1 MGKSA
6 AWLSGVSIL
15 IAALMI
21 TGCSAGT
28 DPGEEVS
35 DFTSIIDNDGADP
48 WILQTEAFFYYTK
61 TTGNN
66 LTLWRA
72 ENLSHVAAGE
82 KKIIWEMPA
91 EFESIWAPELHYLDD
106 RWVMYFAANRP
117 SETHRMYA
125 LVNHQKDPYMGERQL
140 EEIKGMDDKFAIDG
154 TVLEINDKRYFL
166 WSGWEGYENVAQ
178 NLYLAE
184 MASPTEV
191 IGEKRL
197 ISEPE
202 YEWEMRQ
209 TPLINEAP
217 QVMIKDETVNL
228 VYSASGSWDN
238 DYALGLMTLDVAD
251 DPLERANWQKE
262 PEPIFQQTNTVYGPG
277 HNGFA
282 KSKDGSEDWLIYHA
296 ARWDHSGWDRSIRLQ
311 KFGWDQEDKVLL
323 EAPLDE
329 WHVQALPKAEPNRLR
344 LTASR
349 ALLEGDLALVED
361 EAALSK
367 KVVQGFESTTD
378 KIIFTP
384 QIEESDEFLVI
395 AYVKTTDYL
404 SLNDPIQVM
413 IETKQASHVVDVYPS
428 EYYQP
433 LQVRMKLPK
442 GSQEITLSSEI
453 GIDTLSIDRLEIVK
467 FQ

>member
-21 TGCSAGT
+21 TGCSTGT

-82 KKIIWEMPA
+82 KKVVWEMPA
-91 EFESIWAPELHYLDD
+91 E
-106 RWVMYFAANRP
+106 
-117 SETHRMYA
+117 
-125 LVNHQKDPYMGERQL
+125 
-140 EEIKGMDDKFAIDG
+140 
-154 TVLEINDKRYFL
+154 
-166 WSGWEGYENVAQ
+166 WEGYENVAQ

-217 QVMIKDETVNL
+217 QVIIKDETVNL

-311 KFGWDQEDKVLL
+311 KFVWDQDDKVLL

-404 SLNDPIQVM
+404 SLNDPIQVK
-413 IETKQASHVVDVYPS
+413 IETKQASHVVDAYPS

-453 GIDTLSIDRLEIVK
+453 GVDTLSIDRLEIVK

>member
-1 MGKSA
+1 MGKSVD
-6 AWLSGVSIL
+6 WLSSVSVL
-15 IAALMI
+15 FAALVI
-21 TGCSAGT
+21 TGCGAGT
-28 DPGEEVS
+28 DTGEEVS

-48 WILQTEAFFYYTK
+48 WILQTESYFYYTK

-72 ENLSHVAAGE
+72 ENLSLVATGE
-82 KKIIWEMPA
+82 KKIIWEIPE

-106 RWVMYFAANRP
+106 RWVMYFAANHP

-125 LVNHQKDPYMGERQL
+125 LVNHQKDPYMGEWQL

-166 WSGWEGYENVAQ
+166 WSGWEGYENIAQ

-184 MASPTEV
+184 MVSPTKV
-191 IGEKRL
+191 VGEKRL
-197 ISEPE
+197 ISKPE

-217 QVMIKDETVNL
+217 QVITKDKTVNL

-251 DPLERANWQKE
+251 DPLEKANWQKE

-349 ALLEGDLALVED
+349 TLLEGDLALVED
-361 EAALSK
+361 EEALSK
-367 KVVQGFESTTD
+367 KVVQGFESITD

-384 QIEESDEFLVI
+384 QIEKATESLVI
-395 AYVKTTDYL
+395 VYVKTK
-404 SLNDPIQVM
+404 DPLIM
-413 IETKQASHVVDVYPS
+413 NEPIRIKIETKQASQLVDVYPS

-453 GIDTLSIDRLEIVK
+453 GVDTLSIDRLEIVK
-467 FQ
+467 

>member
-1 MGKSA
+1 MGKSVD
-6 AWLSGVSIL
+6 WLSSVSVL
-15 IAALMI
+15 FAALVI
-21 TGCSAGT
+21 TGCGAGT
-28 DPGEEVS
+28 DTGEEVS

-48 WILQTEAFFYYTK
+48 WILQTESYFYYTK

-72 ENLSHVAAGE
+72 ENLSLVATGE
-82 KKIIWEMPA
+82 KKIIWEIPE

-106 RWVMYFAANRP
+106 RWVMYFAANHP

-125 LVNHQKDPYMGERQL
+125 LVNHQKDPYMGEWQL

-166 WSGWEGYENVAQ
+166 WSGWEGYENIAQ

-184 MASPTEV
+184 MVSPTKV
-191 IGEKRL
+191 VGEKRL
-197 ISEPE
+197 ISKPE

-217 QVMIKDETVNL
+217 QVITKDKTVNL

-251 DPLERANWQKE
+251 DPLEKANWQKE

-329 WHVQALPKAEPNRLR
+329 WHVQALPKAEPNRMR
-344 LTASR
+344 LPASR
-349 ALLEGDLALVED
+349 ALLEGDLAIVED
-361 EAALSK
+361 DAALSK
-367 KVVQGFESTTD
+367 KVVQGFESITD

-384 QIEESDEFLVI
+384 QIEKATESLVI
-395 AYVKTTDYL
+395 VYVKTK
-404 SLNDPIQVM
+404 DPLIM
-413 IETKQASHVVDVYPS
+413 NEPIRIKMETKQASQLVDVYPS

-453 GIDTLSIDRLEIVK
+453 GVDTLSIDRLEIVK
-467 FQ
+467 

>member
-1 MGKSA
+1 MGKSV
-6 AWLSGVSIL
+6 AWLSSVSVL
-15 IAALMI
+15 FAALVI
-21 TGCSAGT
+21 TGCGAGT
-28 DPGEEVS
+28 DTGEEVS

-48 WILQTEAFFYYTK
+48 WILQTESYFYYTK

-72 ENLSHVAAGE
+72 ENLSLVATGE
-82 KKIIWEMPA
+82 KKIIWEIPE

-106 RWVMYFAANRP
+106 RWVMYFAANHP

-125 LVNHQKDPYMGERQL
+125 LVNHQKDPYMGEWQL

-166 WSGWEGYENVAQ
+166 WSGWEGYENIAQ

-184 MASPTEV
+184 MVSPTKV
-191 IGEKRL
+191 VGEKRL
-197 ISEPE
+197 ISKPE

-217 QVMIKDETVNL
+217 QVITKDKTVNL

-251 DPLERANWQKE
+251 DPLEKANWQKE

-361 EAALSK
+361 EEALSK

-404 SLNDPIQVM
+404 SLNDPIQVK

-453 GIDTLSIDRLEIVK
+453 GVDTLSIDRLEIVK
-467 FQ
+467 

>member
-1 MGKSA
+1 
-6 AWLSGVSIL
+6 
-15 IAALMI
+15 
-21 TGCSAGT
+21 
-28 DPGEEVS
+28 
-35 DFTSIIDNDGADP
+35 
-48 WILQTEAFFYYTK
+48 
-61 TTGNN
+61 
-66 LTLWRA
+66 
-72 ENLSHVAAGE
+72 
-82 KKIIWEMPA
+82 MPA

-125 LVNHQKDPYMGERQL
+125 LVNHQKDPYMGEWQL

-262 PEPIFQQTNTVYGPG
+262 PAPIFQQTNTVYGPG

-296 ARWDHSGWDRSIRLQ
+296 ARWDHSGWNRSIRLQ
-311 KFGWDQEDKVLL
+311 KFGWDQEDKILL
-323 EAPLDE
+323 EAPFDE

-349 ALLEGDLALVED
+349 ALLEGDLVLVED

-378 KIIFTP
+378 KIIFAP
-384 QIEESDEFLVI
+384 QIEEADEFLVI

-404 SLNDPIQVM
+404 SLNDPIQVR
-413 IETKQASHVVDVYPS
+413 IETKQANHMVDVYPS

-442 GSQEITLSSEI
+442 GAQEITLSSEI
-453 GIDTLSIDRLEIVK
+453 GVDTLSIDRLEIVK
-467 FQ
+467 FK

>member
-21 TGCSAGT
+21 TGCSTGT

-72 ENLSHVAAGE
+72 ENRSHVAAGE

-125 LVNHQKDPYMGERQL
+125 LVNHQKDPYMGEWQL

-217 QVMIKDETVNL
+217 QVIIKDETVNL

-311 KFGWDQEDKVLL
+311 KFVWDQEDKVLL

-404 SLNDPIQVM
+404 SLNDPIQVK

-453 GIDTLSIDRLEIVK
+453 GVDTLSIDRLEIVK

>member
-1 MGKSA
+1 MGKSVD
-6 AWLSGVSIL
+6 WLSSVSVL
-15 IAALMI
+15 FAALVI
-21 TGCSAGT
+21 TGCGAGT
-28 DPGEEVS
+28 DTGEEVS

-48 WILQTEAFFYYTK
+48 WILQTESYFYYTK

-72 ENLSHVAAGE
+72 ENLSLVATGE
-82 KKIIWEMPA
+82 KKIIWEIPE

-106 RWVMYFAANRP
+106 RWVMYFAANHP

-125 LVNHQKDPYMGERQL
+125 LVNHQKDPYMGEWQL

-166 WSGWEGYENVAQ
+166 WSGWEGYENIAQ

-184 MASPTEV
+184 MVSPTKV
-191 IGEKRL
+191 VGEKRL
-197 ISEPE
+197 ISKPE

-217 QVMIKDETVNL
+217 QVITKDKTVNL

-251 DPLERANWQKE
+251 DPLEKANWQKE

-361 EAALSK
+361 EEALSK

-404 SLNDPIQVM
+404 SLNDPIQVK

-453 GIDTLSIDRLEIVK
+453 GVDTLSIDRLEIVK
-467 FQ
+467 

>member
-72 ENLSHVAAGE
+72 ENLSLVAAGE

-125 LVNHQKDPYMGERQL
+125 LVNHQKDPYMGEWQL

-217 QVMIKDETVNL
+217 QVMIKDEIVNL

-262 PEPIFQQTNTVYGPG
+262 PAPIFQQTNTVYGPG

-296 ARWDHSGWDRSIRLQ
+296 ARWDHSGWNRSIRLQ
-311 KFGWDQEDKVLL
+311 KFGWDQEDKILL
-323 EAPLDE
+323 EAPFDE

-349 ALLEGDLALVED
+349 ALLEGDLVLVED

-378 KIIFTP
+378 KIIFAP
-384 QIEESDEFLVI
+384 QIEEADEFLVI

-404 SLNDPIQVM
+404 SLNDPIQVR
-413 IETKQASHVVDVYPS
+413 IETKQANHVVDVYPS

-442 GSQEITLSSEI
+442 GAQEITLSSEI
-453 GIDTLSIDRLEIVK
+453 GVDTLSIDRLEIVK
-467 FQ
+467 FK